1 VIKLD
6 EENKAVEEVQE
17 TPEVSAEEP
26 KVEEVKAEEPK
37 GDSPSGKGKAI
48 LAVAAVIILLIL
60 VTKFG
65 AKKETTTTSTETP
78 TPTVQVT
85 TYKVGEKIVAGDAT
99 ITVSKVETSIG
110 KGNVIPEKGNEWI
123 NVSMTI
129 ENTGA
134 TKQVLKSTEVMLL
147 KDAEGTSYEVAVTD
161 KAANMGIDGTIAAGD
176 KKTGWVGFEVKAGAK
191 GLQLF
196 YNAIA
201 FGGSEV
207 LVSLSE

>member
-1 VIKLD
+1 MD

-17 TPEVSAEEP
+17 IPEASAEEP
-26 KVEEVKAEEPK
+26 KVEEVKTEEPR
-37 GDSPSGKGKAI
+37 GDSPGGKGKVI

-65 AKKETTTTSTETP
+65 AKKETTTTPTETP
-78 TPTVQVT
+78 TPTVEVM
-85 TYKVGEKIVAGDAT
+85 TYKVGEKIVAGDVS
-99 ITVSKVETSIG
+99 ITVTKVETSIG
-110 KGNVIPEKGNEWI
+110 KGNVIPEAGNEWI

-134 TKQVLKSTEVMLL
+134 TKQIIKSTETMLL
-147 KDAEGTSYEVAVTD
+147 KDAEGNSYEVATTD

-176 KKTGWVGFEVKAGAK
+176 KKTGWVGFEVKAGAA

-201 FGGSEV
+201 FGGGEV
-207 LVSLSE
+207 LVSLGE